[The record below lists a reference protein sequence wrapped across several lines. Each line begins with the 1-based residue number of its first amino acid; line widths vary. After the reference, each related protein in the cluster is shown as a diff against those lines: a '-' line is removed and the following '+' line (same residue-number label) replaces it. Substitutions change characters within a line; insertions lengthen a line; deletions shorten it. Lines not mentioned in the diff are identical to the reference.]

1 MELMLDELT
10 QKYFENP
17 IYAKIYLVPF
27 CRLQTVHVILL
38 GKVQFRIYYIVDIS
52 KYSITLSPIHTTGLW
67 MIRVCTKNRVKI

>member
-27 CRLQTVHVILL
+27 CRQFMLYFWEKFSFESTIL
-38 GKVQFRIYYIVDIS
+38 
-52 KYSITLSPIHTTGLW
+52 
-67 MIRVCTKNRVKI
+67 